1 MKREDNQRIR
11 LVEQFVEAKRDD
23 FIDLADRI
31 WDLAETRWEEFR
43 SVEAQIELLEREG
56 FRITRNLGGLPTAF
70 VAEAGNKG
78 PVAGFLGEYD
88 ALSNMSQQAAAV
100 EACPVCAG
108 GNGHGCGHHLLGV
121 GAMLAAVATRDYL
134 LSQDLPGI
142 IRYFGCPA
150 EEGGAGKTYMARE
163 GVFDDIDFALT
174 WHPGPFSGI
183 FKYKSLAVMQAFF
196 RFTGV
201 ASHAAAS
208 PHLGRSALDA
218 VELMNV
224 GVNFLRE
231 HMPAEARVH
240 YAIIDAGGLAANV
253 VQARAEVLY
262 VVRAPNIEQ
271 AWALFERVRRIGAG
285 AALMTETTVE
295 VEVDRACSD
304 VLRNETIEA
313 LIMDNLERF
322 GPPPFDQSDRD
333 FVTRLAGN
341 ISAGD
346 LQECLDAYRGPA
358 GAHGLA
364 DTPLPLNEE
373 PGSLT
378 GSSDVGDVSWV
389 VPTTQYLGAC
399 YAVGTNMH
407 TWQLVSQGKLPAAH
421 KGMLHAAKVLA
432 ATALDLLTE
441 PSHIDAAQA
450 EHACLTGG
458 RPYVCPI
465 PESVLAP
472 PLRKRTEKK
481 RTKKGT
487 LT

>member
-1 MKREDNQRIR
+1 MKRDDNQRIG
-11 LVEQFVEAKRDD
+11 LIKQLVEAKRDD
-23 FIDLADRI
+23 YIRLADRI

-43 SVEAQIELLEREG
+43 SVEAQIEILEREG

-70 VAEAGNKG
+70 VAEAGNEG

-88 ALSNMSQQAAAV
+88 ALPNMSQQAAAV

-108 GNGHGCGHHLLGV
+108 GNGHACGHHLLGV

-142 IRYFGCPA
+142 VRYFGCPA
-150 EEGGAGKTYMARE
+150 EEGGSGKTYMARE
-163 GVFDDIDFALT
+163 GVFDEIDFALT

-183 FKYKSLAVMQAFF
+183 FKYKSLAVIQAFF
-196 RFTGV
+196 RFSGV

-224 GVNFLRE
+224 GANFLRE

-240 YAIIDAGGLAANV
+240 YAITNAGGLAANV
-253 VQARAEVLY
+253 VQAHAEVLY
-262 VVRAPNIEQ
+262 VVRAPDIEQ
-271 AWALFERVRRIGAG
+271 ARALFERVRRIGTG

-295 VEVDRACSD
+295 VEIDRACSD

-313 LIMDNLERF
+313 LIMENLERF
-322 GPPPFDQSDRD
+322 GPTPFDQSDRD
-333 FVTRLAGN
+333 FVARLAGN
-341 ISAGD
+341 ISAGE

-358 GAHGLA
+358 DAHGLA
-364 DTPLPLNEE
+364 DTPLPLKEE
-373 PGSLT
+373 AGSLT

-432 ATALDLLTE
+432 ATAVDLLTE
-441 PSHIDAAQA
+441 PSRIGAARA
-450 EHACLTGG
+450 EHVHLAGG

-472 PLRKRTEKK
+472 PLRKKTGKGNRT
-481 RTKKGT
+481 
-487 LT
+487 